1 MMSKGFLLFLLA
13 AFVLAGSP
21 SVAEDLSFLT
31 PTPASSCA
39 LMTSAATPELP
50 QFLPQPESRVII
62 CGTCSDFACA
72 GKRPYHGCSVSGE
85 LSSCQPGPVCEGE
98 TNVQCSCEPLQ

>member
-31 PTPASSCA
+31 STPASSCA
-39 LMTSAATPELP
+39 LMTSATTPTLP
-50 QFLPQPESRVII
+50 GLTPQPESRVLV
-62 CGTCSDFACA
+62 CGDCSDFACA
-72 GKRPYHGCSVSGE
+72 GKRAYHGCSVGGE
-85 LSSCQPGPVCEGE
+85 LSSCQPDLECEGQ
-98 TNVQCSCEPLQ
+98 TTVQCSCEPLQ